1 MILPDPTFM
10 PPKCKRCDGT
20 GYEPDL
26 DLYANTNEPDPV
38 ACLHCLGNG
47 VLHAVAEYSDSG
59 KLIGYNYPS

>member
-1 MILPDPTFM
+1 MILPDPNFI

-26 DLYANTNEPDPV
+26 DLYASSDPDPI
-38 ACLHCLGNG
+38 ACSQCLGNG
-47 VLHAVAEYSDSG
+47 VLHPEPEYSDSG